1 MKKIRHHYCDIV
13 IPLVILNLKQ
23 YRSLSLALGW
33 ALKREGGGVVSRA
46 GLPTTRHAA
55 PSCHQAPVAPKEG
68 ETLTPKR

>member
-1 MKKIRHHYCDIV
+1 MHAAA
-13 IPLVILNLKQ
+13 LWLWSWLW
-23 YRSLSLALGW
+23 LALALALGW